1 MDAIDSNAFVY
12 FLGSILLG
20 YFFGLMKSMHK
31 G

>member
-1 MDAIDSNAFVY
+1 MDVDANALLY